1 MAKFTITLPKDH
13 EVLAVLEANR
23 NLRYSELIEEYRQFQ
38 QNKLTMRSGLN
49 QLTIVGEISNVQTIQ
64 TRFNKM
70 YQRIISGTDSNG
82 FLIRDLEMR
91 FNNDS
96 DDFIRRHREISN
108 DELNHFIEVVKELA
122 TLEDYDR
129 FVVSKTEFASNT
141 QDGEELVELTIIPRK
156 YKSQFKDVQ
165 AAAIELAESFQKL
178 SQLAKHLKT
187 LQEKMHE
194 YKSHPNVQELFES
207 LHGPIDSTCV
217 SIIGILQSIIDQY
230 KIVLLPNVEDTDEE
244 YFMKKG
250 LINNFKDACKSY
262 LMSNNSSTRKPLDRD
277 RLAEEILSFISQF
290 TPIKEY
296 HRQNVQLAL
305 EGLEKKAEED
315 RSSTVRYIFNGTSGS
330 EEDLIFGADSDD
342 IIGMNTR
349 LNSWLRS
356 LPCVVE
362 HAFTVRV
369 QGIFEL
375 TNTSLAFEYH
385 IFDQKTQYI
394 DRPNIALYKGES
406 LYELPEYLEIE
417 DSLKDEFSYS
427 IGVLKRKSIDAFL
440 EQYGLQSYNE
450 SYQSSLF
457 ALSDKIVIQL

>member
-49 QLTIVGEISNVQTIQ
+49 QLTIVGEISNVQAIQ

-70 YQRIISGTDSNG
+70 YQRIISGTDPNC

-91 FNNDS
+91 FANDS
-96 DDFIRRHREISN
+96 DHFIRRHGEISN

-129 FVVSKTEFASNT
+129 FVVNKTEFASNT

-156 YKSQFKDVQ
+156 YKAQFKDVQ

-178 SQLAKHLKT
+178 SQLAKYLQT
-187 LQEKMHE
+187 LREKIRD
-194 YKSHPNVQELFES
+194 YKSHPKVQELFES
-207 LHGPIDSTCV
+207 LHGPVDSTCV

-250 LINNFKDACKSY
+250 LIDNFKDACKS
-262 LMSNNSSTRKPLDRD
+262 LDRD

-362 HAFTVRV
+362 HAFIVRA

-417 DSLKDEFSYS
+417 DSLRDEFSYS
-427 IGVLKRKSIDAFL
+427 IGVLKRKSIDVFL
-440 EQYGLQSYNE
+440 EQCGLQSYNE

-457 ALSDKIVIQL
+457 ALSDKVVIQL

>member
-1 MAKFTITLPKDH
+1 M
-13 EVLAVLEANR
+13 
-23 NLRYSELIEEYRQFQ
+23 
-38 QNKLTMRSGLN
+38 
-49 QLTIVGEISNVQTIQ
+49 
-64 TRFNKM
+64 
-70 YQRIISGTDSNG
+70 
-82 FLIRDLEMR
+82 
-91 FNNDS
+91 
-96 DDFIRRHREISN
+96 
-108 DELNHFIEVVKELA
+108 
-122 TLEDYDR
+122 
-129 FVVSKTEFASNT
+129 
-141 QDGEELVELTIIPRK
+141 TIIPRK
-156 YKSQFKDVQ
+156 YKAQFKDVQ

-207 LHGPIDSTCV
+207 LHGPVDSTCV

-277 RLAEEILSFISQF
+277 RLSEEILSFISQF

-296 HRQNVQLAL
+296 HRQNIQLAL

-315 RSSTVRYIFNGTSGS
+315 RSSTIRYIFNGTSGS
-330 EEDLIFGADSDD
+330 EQDLIFGADSDD

-369 QGIFEL
+369 KGIFEL

-385 IFDQKTQYI
+385 IFDQKNQYF

-440 EQYGLQSYNE
+440 EQNGLQSYNE

-457 ALSDKIVIQL
+457 ALSDKVVIQL